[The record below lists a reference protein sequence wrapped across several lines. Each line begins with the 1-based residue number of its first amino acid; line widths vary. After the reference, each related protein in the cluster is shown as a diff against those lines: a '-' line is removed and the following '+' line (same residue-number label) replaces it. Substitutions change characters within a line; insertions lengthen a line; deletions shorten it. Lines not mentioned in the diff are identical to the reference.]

1 MTRQIYPVGD
11 TVPLGELPENMHAW
25 LIKRGQHGEPRDAFV
40 RGVVPVRKPRAH
52 EVTILVMAAGINFNG
67 VWAALGKPVSVFGFH
82 DGEYQIPGSDAAGIV
97 WAVGSEVRR
106 VKVGDEVV
114 VHCGQVDA
122 DDEEALGGDPM
133 LSRTQRIW
141 GYETQVGA
149 FAQFATVQSQQVLF
163 KPRALSWEQSASYL
177 LKLATAYRML
187 FGHPPHTVKPGSR
200 VLVWGAAGGIGSFAV
215 QLCSLVGASAVGV
228 VSSDDRSAYVRALG
242 ATGVVNRS
250 EFRCWGRLPPCESPD
265 YQTWLSEAKRFGRA
279 VWAQFDTEQ
288 SPDIVFEHPG
298 EDTFA
303 LSCFVAA
310 RGGMIVYCGATS
322 GASLTFDARYGW
334 MHQKRIQGSHFAS
347 MKQAA
352 QANRLVIEGQ
362 IVPPH
367 ASVFEW
373 DDLAHAHQRLYE
385 NVRGGANLVVR
396 VGARAGDAQRTLPSE
411 TNESTAE
418 KRSANDNGLNLPD
431 SRNSICTRQ
440 LAPM

>member
-1 MTRQIYPVGD
+1 MTKHIYPVGD

-25 LIKRGQHGEPRDAFV
+25 LLKRGRHGEPLDAFV

-114 VHCGQVDA
+114 VHCGQVDT

-141 GYETQVGA
+141 GYETQMGA
-149 FAQFATVQSQQVLF
+149 FAQFATVQSQQVLL

-187 FGHPPHTVKPGSR
+187 FGHPPHTVKPGTR

-228 VSSDDRSAYVRALG
+228 VSSDERAPYVRGLG

-250 EFRCWGRLPPCESPD
+250 DFRCWGRLPPCESAD

-279 VWAQFDTEQ
+279 VWAQFEAEQ

-298 EDTFA
+298 EDTFP

-352 QANRLVIEGQ
+352 QANRLVMDGQ
-362 IVPPH
+362 IIPPV
-367 ASVFEW
+367 ASIFEW
-373 DDLAHAHQRLYE
+373 DELPNAHQHLYR
-385 NVRGGANLVVR
+385 NLRGGANLVVR
-396 VGARAGDAQRTLPSE
+396 VGARADDARRGRPSQS
-411 TNESTAE
+411 NELIAEMLDVGHSESGWPVSGAST
-418 KRSANDNGLNLPD
+418 SA
-431 SRNSICTRQ
+431 R
-440 LAPM
+440 